1 MKLNLKEKNSYL
13 RSLNVI
19 VPWEEL
25 KNEYYKEF
33 KKIKSNYSMPGF
45 RKGSVPDKILRKNLG
60 KSIDG
65 NFIDHALNIYYGQA
79 LKDLKINPINQGKV
93 IDVNFEE
100 LSVRF
105 IVDEHLKNWT
115 EIYDRIIALGLAEG
129 GENYRLLKAKS
140 DTTQRG
146 GTVSTLVLTVLT
158 SAMNPQMEFHFYE
171 AFPITL
177 SALDFDSANTDLEY
191 FTATAA
197 FRYTNYEIKN
207 LLNN

>member
-1 MKLNLKEKNSYL
+1 MAA
-13 RSLNVI
+13 
-19 VPWEEL
+19 
-25 KNEYYKEF
+25 
-33 KKIKSNYSMPGF
+33 
-45 RKGSVPDKILRKNLG
+45 GSTVPDNLNYLSNISFRLTMLDAPNLTWFCQATNVPG
-60 KSIDG
+60 VSIEG
-65 NFIDHALNIYYGQA
+65 
-79 LKDLKINPINQGKV
+79 
-93 IDVNFEE
+93 IDVFTPYVTIPYAGNKVSFEE

-105 IVDEHLKNWT
+105 IVDEHMKNWI

-129 GENYRLLKAKS
+129 SEKYRLLKAKS

-171 AFPITL
+171 AFPISI

-191 FTATAA
+191 FTATAG

>member
-1 MKLNLKEKNSYL
+1 MAA
-13 RSLNVI
+13 
-19 VPWEEL
+19 
-25 KNEYYKEF
+25 
-33 KKIKSNYSMPGF
+33 SN
-45 RKGSVPDKILRKNLG
+45 KVPDNLNYLSNISFRLTMQDAPNITWFCQAVNVPG
-60 KSIDG
+60 VSIEGIDITTPHATIPFAG
-65 NFIDHALNIYYGQA
+65 N
-79 LKDLKINPINQGKV
+79 KV
-93 IDVNFEE
+93 SFEE

-105 IVDEHLKNWT
+105 IVDEHMKNWI

-140 DTTQRG
+140 NTTQRG

-171 AFPITL
+171 AFPISL

-191 FTATAA
+191 FTATAG

>member
-1 MKLNLKEKNSYL
+1 MAA
-13 RSLNVI
+13 
-19 VPWEEL
+19 
-25 KNEYYKEF
+25 
-33 KKIKSNYSMPGF
+33 
-45 RKGSVPDKILRKNLG
+45 GSTVPDNLNYLSNISFRLTMQDAPNLTWFCQATNVPG
-60 KSIDG
+60 VSIEGIDVFTPYVTMPFAG
-65 NFIDHALNIYYGQA
+65 N
-79 LKDLKINPINQGKV
+79 K
-93 IDVNFEE
+93 VNFEE

-105 IVDEHLKNWT
+105 IVDEHMKNWI

-129 GENYRLLKAKS
+129 GENYRLLKAQS
-140 DTTQRG
+140 DLTQRG

-171 AFPITL
+171 AFPTSIT
-177 SALDFDSANTDLEY
+177 ALDFDSANRDLEY